1 MKFLN
6 KKKLGK
12 TGEYG
17 ENAAADYLA
26 QIGYEIIGRN
36 VICDGHEI
44 DIIAKNGD
52 IIVFVEVKKRNDD
65 KLGRPEEYV
74 TYSKRKKIISCA
86 QKYIYKNN
94 IEDKKFRFD
103 VIAITGEEIEHIVN
117 AFDGSE

>member
-1 MKFLN
+1 MGLFNRFNGKLAEDN
-6 KKKLGK
+6 ATLYLKKKHYKILERNYTCR
-12 TGEYG
+12 TG
-17 ENAAADYLA
+17 
-26 QIGYEIIGRN
+26 
-36 VICDGHEI
+36 EI

-86 QKYIYKNN
+86 QNYIYKNN